1 MRRAI
6 SLAQYVDDQ
15 EYERCAQTAGTWYAS
30 DASAPAEAAIKINA
44 KNAGRHM
51 TTIAQV
57 VGERNGK

>member
-30 DASAPAEAAIKINA
+30 DASAPAEAVIKINA
-44 KNAGRHM
+44 KSAVGP
-51 TTIAQV
+51 TIHNAQV
-57 VGERNGK
+57 AGERNGK